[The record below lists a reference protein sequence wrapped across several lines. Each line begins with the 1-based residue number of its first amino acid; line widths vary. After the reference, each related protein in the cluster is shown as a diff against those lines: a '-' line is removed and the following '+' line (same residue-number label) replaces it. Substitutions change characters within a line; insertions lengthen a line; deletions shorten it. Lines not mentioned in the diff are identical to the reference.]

1 MSETAERSEP
11 EASGSPYDAIAD
23 WYDEWVGAGARSV
36 RTDPSWRAVEA
47 LLDPVAGQRV
57 CDIACGQGRVARYL
71 ADQGATVVAVDRSAR
86 LLELARRH
94 EADPPRSIAYR
105 QGDAR
110 TLEGLADGAFD
121 GAVCFMALMDI
132 PDLEPTVRSVAR
144 VLRPG
149 GWFAFALLH
158 PCYHTACSGEL
169 QTPEGLVRTVGAYF
183 DEGYWR
189 SDRRVGPPGKVGAY
203 HRTLS
208 TYLNA
213 LLDAGLAP
221 ERFGEPRATGDAAAQ
236 RPVWAEV
243 PAVLVGRCR
252 RMACG

>member
-1 MSETAERSEP
+1 MH
-11 EASGSPYDAIAD
+11 EAGDGRAPASPYDAIAE
-23 WYDEWVGAGARSV
+23 WYDQWVGTAARSV
-36 RTDPSWRAVEA
+36 RTDPFWRAVEA

-57 CDIACGQGRVARYL
+57 CDVACGQGRVARHL
-71 ADQGATVVAVDRSAR
+71 ADGGAAVVAVDRSAK
-86 LLELARRH
+86 LLEIARRH
-94 EADPPRSIAYR
+94 EATRPRGIEYR

-110 TLEGLADGAFD
+110 TLAGLADGAFD

-132 PDLEPTVRSVAR
+132 PDLDPTLRSIAR

-158 PCYHTACSGEL
+158 PCYHTARSGEMS
-169 QTPEGLVRTVGAYF
+169 TPEGLVRTVGAYF
-183 DEGYWR
+183 LEGYWR
-189 SDRRVGPPGKVGAY
+189 SDSRTGPPGKLGAY

-213 LLDAGLAP
+213 LLAAGLAP
-221 ERFGEPRATGDAAAQ
+221 ERFGEPQATGAAAAQ

-252 RMACG
+252 RGAAG